1 MEATTK
7 IKKSVLIRQQKEAAK
22 AQVGG
27 ASVAKLQNCP
37 TSPRKMRLVVD
48 LIRGENVEKA
58 LYILKYT
65 NKEAAIRVE
74 KLLLSAIKN
83 WEAKNEGKRVEDSGL
98 FVKEVSV
105 GGGRQLKRLRPA
117 PQGRGYRIR
126 KRSNHVTLIVD
137 SKNENN

>member
-22 AQVGG
+22 AQLGG
-27 ASVAKLQNCP
+27 ASVAKLQDCP

-58 LYILKYT
+58 LSILKFT

-83 WEAKNEGKRVEDSGL
+83 WEAKNEGKRVEEAGL
-98 FVKEVSV
+98 FVKEIQV

>member
-22 AQVGG
+22 AIVGG
-27 ASVAKLQNCP
+27 KSVATLQNCP

-83 WEAKNEGKRVEDSGL
+83 WEAKNEDKRVEDSGL
-98 FVKEVSV
+98 FVKEIQV

-126 KRSNHVTLIVD
+126 KRSNHVTLVVD